1 LRLNHAAAIRSEKIC
16 KLPQILKKNLVIF
29 SGAGVSAESG
39 LKTFRD
45 SGGLWEEFRI
55 EDVATP
61 EAWKKDPSLVTQ
73 FYNLRRKQVMD
84 AQPNDAHKI
93 IASLENKF
101 NVHIITQNIDDLH
114 ERAGS
119 KNVLHLHGEI
129 MKVRSTLDPKL
140 VYPIEHW
147 EVKIGDLCEKGSQL
161 RPHIVWFGEMV
172 PEMDK
177 AILLAEKA
185 DVFVVIGTS
194 LNVYP
199 AAGILNYAPPDT
211 PKWLIDPGDFSLDYV
226 TNLKHIKKVASEGM
240 RDFSREIDK

>member
-1 LRLNHAAAIRSEKIC
+1 M
-16 KLPQILKKNLVIF
+16 KKNLVIF
-29 SGAGVSAESG
+29 SGAGISAESG

-84 AQPNDAHKI
+84 ANPNDAHRI
-93 IASLENKF
+93 ISDLQNKF
-101 NVHIITQNIDDLH
+101 NVQIITQNIDDLH

-129 MKVRSTLDPKL
+129 MKVRSSSHPELI
-140 VYPIEHW
+140 YPAKHW
-147 EVKIGDLCEKGSQL
+147 EIKMGDTCGKGAQL

-172 PEMDK
+172 PEMDN
-177 AILLAEKA
+177 AIAVAEKA
-185 DVFVVIGTS
+185 ELFVVIGTS

-199 AAGILNYAPPDT
+199 AAGILNYVSNT
-211 PKWLIDPGDFSLDYV
+211 VPKWLVDPGDFSLDYV
-226 TNLKHIKKVASEGM
+226 SNLKHIKKVASEGM
-240 RDFSREIDK
+240 KEFYRDLQNIKV